1 MKKAV
6 IIVVII
12 VVVLGAGLLV
22 RNRMQHSA
30 PQPSSQAV
38 KPAPNQAYLT
48 LRNQALTGSRA
59 KFKLPAGPKP
69 TGPWGVLMDMGLP
82 DGWATIA
89 AFSDANASVYFS
101 NGGGYIGGGGRETI
115 RKAGQNMLAVATEFQ
130 PSAHTA
136 TEYPLPPTGQTTF
149 YFLTDAGVFTLS
161 ASQDDLGN
169 RRVPVSKLFFAG
181 QDVINEYR
189 RLQQQGA
196 GAPVSL
202 PSAQQAPAS
211 RK

>member
-1 MKKAV
+1 MKKIVLIV
-6 IIVVII
+6 IVI
-12 VVVLGAGLLV
+12 VVVLGAGFFV
-22 RNRMQHSA
+22 RNRMQHPT

-38 KPAPNQAYLT
+38 KLVPNQAYLR

-59 KFKLPAGPKP
+59 KFKLPAGPNP
-69 TGPWGVLMDMGLP
+69 TGPWCVLMDMGLP
-82 DGWATIA
+82 DGWATVA
-89 AFSDANASVYFS
+89 AFSDTNASVYFS
-101 NGGGYIGGGGRETI
+101 NGGGYIGGGGHEGI

-130 PSAHTA
+130 PSARAA
-136 TEYPLPPTGQTTF
+136 TDYPLPPAGQITF

-181 QDVINEYR
+181 QDVITEYR

-196 GAPVSL
+196 GAPVNQTSN
-202 PSAQQAPAS
+202 PQATPG